1 MAETSQT
8 QNNTRQSMVH
18 NINGTTYVCT
28 GRDCK
33 GCGMSYDILKE
44 LKLYFDDH
52 YETFNCY
59 PVEFEFNKTVFNYDE
74 CVKLLNSV
82 GYLWRGDA

>member
-1 MAETSQT
+1 VASDWS
-8 QNNTRQSMVH
+8 RL
-18 NINGTTYVCT
+18 VCMPSNSN
-28 GRDCK
+28 RE
-33 GCGMSYDILKE
+33 GCAMSYDILKE

-52 YETFNCY
+52 YENFNCY

-74 CVKLLNSV
+74 CVKLLDSV